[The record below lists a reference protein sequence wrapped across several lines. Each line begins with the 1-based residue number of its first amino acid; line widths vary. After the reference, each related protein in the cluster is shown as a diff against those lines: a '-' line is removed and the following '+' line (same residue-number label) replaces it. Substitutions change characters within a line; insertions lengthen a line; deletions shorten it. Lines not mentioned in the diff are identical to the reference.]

1 MAVRGSLMT
10 APDLARRPLPMDRC
24 WSVPLSAALS
34 GFLLVMNSS
43 CYGFLYVLFMKK
55 YEVNHASAAW
65 PSSALVIAG
74 SCVCIAVSAVQ
85 DNLSLY
91 HITLLGGLLASLGLV
106 ASSFAPNI
114 AWMTFTFGVLH
125 GAGIGTALLGL
136 SMYILVY
143 FKRYSGTA
151 FAIMW
156 LCRAVSGMA
165 GTQILWYL
173 ANAYGVE
180 GCLLITGGLL
190 LNVVPFT
197 MFIKYPSPIRLRLW
211 SLNLRRREKTYT
223 PVPHIPKKDGQLAL
237 PHSNE
242 LREKL
247 PPTERPLA
255 TTSSFASIMS
265 SLRCW
270 PFYVVLC
277 YSAMTDYIFVTFSST
292 VVAYGVDKGCPL
304 KDSKQLVTYNSVGL
318 LVGRLV
324 IPFATDKLSSH
335 RCPAA
340 VACFLA
346 AAICFAVLTQISAYP
361 GLAATACV
369 MGVAQ
374 GYVLCMK
381 SVIVADHVGLE
392 CFTFCCGVG
401 GLLSVPLWLSG
412 PSVIGFFRDKNGSY
426 DYFYFMLAALCLFH
440 AVLLAS
446 LAWREVVRGGQRM
459 HEEATTELHQMK
471 EPCTV

>member
-1 MAVRGSLMT
+1 
-10 APDLARRPLPMDRC
+10 MDRC

-34 GFLLVMNSS
+34 AFLLVMNSS

-74 SCVCIAVSAVQ
+74 SSLAVSVVQ
-85 DNLSLY
+85 DRLSLY
-91 HITLLGGLLASLGLV
+91 HITLLGGFLASLGLV
-106 ASSFAPNI
+106 ASAFAPNI

-125 GAGIGTALLGL
+125 GAGIGTALLAL

-156 LCRAVSGMA
+156 LSRAVSGMA
-165 GTQILWYL
+165 GTQLLWYL

-190 LNVVPFT
+190 LHVVPFT
-197 MFIKYPSPIRLRLW
+197 MFIKSPSPIGLRLCAFT
-211 SLNLRRREKTYT
+211 LRRREKTYT
-223 PVPHIPKKDGQLAL
+223 PVPHTLKKGGQLAL
-237 PHSNE
+237 PHSDE
-242 LREKL
+242 LPEKL
-247 PPTERPLA
+247 PPTQRPLA
-255 TTSSFASIMS
+255 TASSFASIMS

-270 PFYVVLC
+270 PFYAVLC

-292 VVAYGVDKGCPL
+292 VVAYGVDKGCAL
-304 KDSKQLVTYNSVGL
+304 KDSKQLVTYNSMGL

-324 IPFATDKLSSH
+324 IPFATDKLSSR

-340 VACFLA
+340 VACFLV
-346 AAICFAVLTQISAYP
+346 AAICFAVLTQISAYAA
-361 GLAATACV
+361 LATTASV

-374 GYVLCMK
+374 GYLLCIR

-412 PSVIGFFRDKNGSY
+412 PSIIGFFRDKNGSY

-446 LAWREVVRGGQRM
+446 LAWREVVRGRQRM
-459 HEEATTELHQMK
+459 HEEPTSELQHMK